1 MGLIQWNNCL
11 ELGNLEIDGQHK
23 TLVEALNNFHSAI
36 LRGEGRSEVVST
48 SKFLLDYA
56 ASHFAMEEKM
66 MDSQAYPG
74 LSYHKN
80 LHVNLIADFTKMING
95 FEWGSSSLTI
105 AVLVSL
111 EEWVTIHF
119 MNEDAKF
126 VNFINK

>member
-1 MGLIQWNNCL
+1 MGLMRWNNCL
-11 ELGNLEIDGQHK
+11 ELGNVEIDGQHK
-23 TLVEALNNFHSAI
+23 TLVEALNNFHSAM
-36 LRGEGRSEVVST
+36 LKGEDRNEVGPT

-66 MDSQAYPG
+66 MDTHAYPG
-74 LSYHKN
+74 LSSHKK
-80 LHVNLIADFTKMING
+80 LHVNLITDFTKMING
-95 FEWGSSSLTI
+95 FEWESSSLTI

-126 VNFINK
+126 VKFINK